1 MQLNAWVANDFMNIK
16 ILFYYNVITLKC
28 LKTTLP
34 FYLLLKL
41 LYLVSITINGM
52 RGRSIILYLL
62 ICHFDLFF
70 AQYNKPNKSK
80 NLISTLFITF
90 FFVKMEVCFYL
101 EKKTGL
107 AKTGTAGPI
116 SLALLYLISV
126 VIITTLVIV
135 VELNFELNF
144 VFKIY

>member
-1 MQLNAWVANDFMNIK
+1 MRPNLTLRTMQLNAWVANNFMNIK

-41 LYLVSITINGM
+41 LYFVSITINGM

-101 EKKTGL
+101 EKK
-107 AKTGTAGPI
+107 
-116 SLALLYLISV
+116 
-126 VIITTLVIV
+126 LVWPKPEQPDRFRSPCYI
-135 VELNFELNF
+135 
-144 VFKIY
+144 